1 MLEDAAG
8 NDGTGAAGK
17 AVPVFF
23 FGRKPAGDAQKKG
36 DMVPHRCFVSR
47 RSPVVELSPHPCG
60 GLMPGFSFPEDAGK
74 EPWKAARPDSAFRVV
89 QGPSPFAR
97 SPGRRQRSKGLP
109 PLQKHAPSKGEKHN
123 INKLFQLDRQHPNIS
138 PVKGLPQVQ
147 RSSEK
152 ARRGK
157 DGSVG
162 E

>member
-1 MLEDAAG
+1 MPPALMG
-8 NDGTGAAGK
+8 PGRRKGG
-17 AVPVFF
+17 PGLF
-23 FGRKPAGDAQKKG
+23 FGREHAGDAQKKG

-60 GLMPGFSFPEDAGK
+60 GLMPGFSLPEDAGK

-109 PLQKHAPSKGEKHN
+109 PLQKHAPPKGEKYK

>member
-1 MLEDAAG
+1 MPPAMTGPGPPERRSRSFFSAGNTLATHKKRGTWSPIDVSCHAGRLLWSCPRIPAAG
-8 NDGTGAAGK
+8 SC
-17 AVPVFF
+17 
-23 FGRKPAGDAQKKG
+23 R
-36 DMVPHRCFVSR
+36 VSPFLKMR
-47 RSPVVELSPHPCG
+47 
-60 GLMPGFSFPEDAGK
+60 GK